1 MAAPYGLVIA
11 CDGAL
16 DWIIGVLN
24 ALLRLCFSIIPWYQK
39 EKSLCFF
46 ISRCD
51 QCSAERSVDEIFDV
65 EKQLT
70 EEIEV
75 IFLTTNKE

>member
-1 MAAPYGLVIA
+1 MAAPYGLVIG

-24 ALLRLCFSIIPWYQK
+24 VLSRVCLLIIPWYQK
-39 EKSLCFF
+39 SLCFF
-46 ISRCD
+46 ITRCD

-75 IFLTTNKE
+75 IFLATNKE